1 MLICMKPTSKQID
14 ALHGRI
20 SRAFAK
26 DGRSLADLGRQA
38 GVHPSQVGRIVA
50 GEFKTYSANVVQICT
65 VLGVKVPRLSPDAT
79 MEVEWDRAHAS
90 MRRIWN
96 ETPEG
101 AVVIRRMLDA
111 IADLQAVGPA
121 GRSRPSTREEGLG

>member
-1 MLICMKPTSKQID
+1 MKPTSKQID

-26 DGRSLADLGRQA
+26 DGRSLADLARQA

-50 GEFKTYSANVVQICT
+50 GNFKTYSANVVQICT
-65 VLGVKVPRLSPDAT
+65 VLGVKVPRLSLDAT

-111 IADLQAVGPA
+111 IADLQAVALTGHPPTA
-121 GRSRPSTREEGLG
+121 TRKEGLG